1 MKSLQIIIVVTFFLV
16 VIGYSKNINDNK
28 NLFVK
33 EVIYDESGCNYK
45 SYRNLVMAG
54 YQGWFT
60 AEGDG
65 TERGWRHY
73 EKKSCGGFAPGC
85 TSVDL
90 WPDMKE
96 YSKQYNTPFS
106 FVNGDNAKL
115 FSPIDEETVD
125 LHFKWMKEYGIDGVF
140 MQRFVNEVKQSNPKG
155 KAHFNKVLQNALNAA
170 NKYNKAICVMYDLS
184 GCTSK
189 DLGYI
194 QQDWEELQR
203 LFSLLVI
210 P

>member
-28 NLFVK
+28 TLFVK

-65 TERGWRHY
+65 AERGWRHY

-106 FVNGDNAKL
+106 FG
-115 FSPIDEETVD
+115 
-125 LHFKWMKEYGIDGVF
+125 
-140 MQRFVNEVKQSNPKG
+140 
-155 KAHFNKVLQNALNAA
+155 
-170 NKYNKAICVMYDLS
+170 
-184 GCTSK
+184 K
-189 DLGYI
+189 DL
-194 QQDWEELQR
+194 
-203 LFSLLVI
+203 
-210 P
+210 